1 MSDDLS
7 VIITENGTQLELAKN
22 WWKAEK
28 WSMRNESSDL
38 LARIGMVIGLE
49 IGKIGELDWELE
61 FDVCFTSSE
70 RVMDCFV
77 MPSSFA
83 IWLASGLYTISFEE
97 GGELVEAEA
106 NITQAIAFVLFSS
119 ENVILDSLWG
129 LMVSCI
135 R

>member
-1 MSDDLS
+1 
-7 VIITENGTQLELAKN
+7 
-22 WWKAEK
+22 
-28 WSMRNESSDL
+28 
-38 LARIGMVIGLE
+38 MVIGLE